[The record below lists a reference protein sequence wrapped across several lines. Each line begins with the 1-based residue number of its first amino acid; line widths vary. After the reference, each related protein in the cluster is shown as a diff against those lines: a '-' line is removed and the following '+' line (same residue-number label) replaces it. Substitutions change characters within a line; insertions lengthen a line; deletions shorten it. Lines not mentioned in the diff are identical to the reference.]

1 MYKADM
7 TVDIFAQYPF
17 GKLALRLMDS
27 ERSPLPDNFR
37 LYEAGHIKGGM
48 SVSGAE
54 FKAGRDGRLTKMIP
68 GTSRHV
74 RLTTEQIRE
83 EESKDKE

>member
-27 ERSPLPDNFR
+27 ERSTLPDNFR
-37 LYEAGHIKGGM
+37 LYEACHNKG
-48 SVSGAE
+48 
-54 FKAGRDGRLTKMIP
+54 
-68 GTSRHV
+68 
-74 RLTTEQIRE
+74 
-83 EESKDKE
+83 